1 MRYIK
6 NYSNFSQSRKADN
19 LYYFYN
25 IGKESNKSIFENCL
39 ISERIDVTQFK
50 KNINF
55 KKLDKII
62 IKEIYESFLNNDT
75 SILEEENIFGKVWNA
90 TKNAWK
96 GGINLVGKAYNN
108 FKEFLKNIKDTI
120 SNIFKKISQVFIALW
135 EITKT
140 AGITLV
146 KSVGGWIIKNQKGP
160 SVEAL
165 SEIISD
171 ESFSTETGE
180 VVSDLNGVKSRFSKG
195 EMGNTSDEVKKK
207 LEEEASEYDGV
218 DDLDKIE
225 DLVKDSFNL
234 YSKFNFERVYYS
246 LKGFLVEGG
255 NLSDVDMILNEAQ
268 ESQEYNV
275 GDKVKYKSKT
285 GEEIEKE
292 ITKIEGDKFY
302 FKDKEGNEFY
312 KDRGDIVSKSSS
324 EESDEKKEVKGR
336 MGVMGWVLEC
346 FKLIIRP
353 IDYLVLKALKY
364 GTNGALYLISGVARR
379 GLDKAFKYKAFG
391 KVLPKVDEII
401 SGEAQDEGD
410 STQQAQESIEQAGEV
425 SINKNQKLKS
435 IFSGFSKVVAPI
447 IGASLVAIL
456 ETQIGP
462 VLTILKYTLLVV
474 SSIQLVRTCCERGL
488 VKGKICSLANFQFG

>member
-6 NYSNFSQSRKADN
+6 NYSSFSQNIKTDN
-19 LYYFYN
+19 LYYYYN
-25 IGKESNKSIFENCL
+25 IGKESNKSIFESSL
-39 ISERIDVTQFK
+39 ISERIDITQFR

-55 KKLDKII
+55 KKLDKFI
-62 IKEIYESFLNNDT
+62 IKEIYQSFLNNDS

-96 GGINLVGKAYNN
+96 GGINLVGKAYNS
-108 FKEFLKNIKDTI
+108 FTEFLKNIKDTI

-146 KSVGGWIIKNQKGP
+146 KSLGGWIIKNQKSS

-171 ESFSTETGE
+171 EAFSTETAE
-180 VVSDLNGVKSRFSKG
+180 VVSDLNGVKNRFSKG
-195 EMGNTSDEVKKK
+195 EMGNTSDDVKKK

-218 DDLDKIE
+218 DDLDKVE
-225 DLVKDSFNL
+225 DLVKDSLNL

-246 LKGFLVEGG
+246 LKGFLFEGG
-255 NLSDVDMILNEAQ
+255 NLSDVDMILNE
-268 ESQEYNV
+268 SQEESEEYKV
-275 GDKVKYKSKT
+275 GDRVKYKSKT

-292 ITKIEGDKFY
+292 ITKIDGDKFY

-312 KDRGDIVSKSSS
+312 KERGDIISKSS
-324 EESDEKKEVKGR
+324 DKKVKGR

-353 IDYLVLKALKY
+353 IDYLVLKAVKY
-364 GTNGALYLISGVARR
+364 GTNGALYLISGIARR
-379 GLDKAFKYKAFG
+379 GLDKAYKYKEFG

-401 SGEAQDEGD
+401 SGEAGEAEDEVD
-410 STQQAQESIEQAGEV
+410 NSQVSEESIERAGEI

-435 IFSGFSKVVAPI
+435 IFSGFAKVVAPI

-462 VLTILKYTLLVV
+462 VLTILKYTLIVV
-474 SSIQLVRTCCERGL
+474 AAIQLVRTCCERGL
-488 VKGKICSLANFQFG
+488 VKGKICSLANFKFG

>member
-1 MRYIK
+1 M
-6 NYSNFSQSRKADN
+6 N
-19 LYYFYN
+19 
-25 IGKESNKSIFENCL
+25 
-39 ISERIDVTQFK
+39 
-50 KNINF
+50 
-55 KKLDKII
+55 
-62 IKEIYESFLNNDT
+62 
-75 SILEEENIFGKVWNA
+75 
-90 TKNAWK
+90 
-96 GGINLVGKAYNN
+96 GI
-108 FKEFLKNIKDTI
+108 
-120 SNIFKKISQVFIALW
+120 
-135 EITKT
+135 
-140 AGITLV
+140 
-146 KSVGGWIIKNQKGP
+146 
-160 SVEAL
+160 
-165 SEIISD
+165 
-171 ESFSTETGE
+171 
-180 VVSDLNGVKSRFSKG
+180 KSRFSKG
-195 EMGNTSDEVKKK
+195 EIGNTSDEVKKK
-207 LEEEASEYDGV
+207 LEEEASEYDAV

-255 NLSDVDMILNEAQ
+255 NLSDVDMIINEVQ
-268 ESQEYNV
+268 EAQEYNV

-302 FKDKEGNEFY
+302 FKDKEENEFY
-312 KDRGDIVSKSSS
+312 KEKGDIVSKSSGEKGG
-324 EESDEKKEVKGR
+324 EEKAVKGR

-379 GLDKAFKYKAFG
+379 GLDKAYKYKAFG

-401 SGEAQDEGD
+401 SGEAEDEGD
-410 STQQAQESIEQAGEV
+410 PTQQAQESIEQAGEV

-435 IFSGFSKVVAPI
+435 IFSGFAKVVAPI

-474 SSIQLVRTCCERGL
+474 ASIQLVRTCCEKGL